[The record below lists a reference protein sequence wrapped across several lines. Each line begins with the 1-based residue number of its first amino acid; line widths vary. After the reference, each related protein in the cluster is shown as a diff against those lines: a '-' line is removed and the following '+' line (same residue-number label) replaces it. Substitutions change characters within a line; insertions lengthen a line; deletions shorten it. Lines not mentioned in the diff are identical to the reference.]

1 MGSVY
6 RCFTDEILK
15 NITVGKYLVPDPDRV
30 EFWKQRL
37 SSLGKPPYIGVSWKS
52 SNKSPNRKFN
62 YAKLID
68 LLPILKLQ
76 DVTFINLQYI
86 EFEDEISEI
95 QKKFGIKI
103 HNFKDL
109 DHYNDIDDVAALV
122 KALDVVVS
130 TKVSSLSISAGVGT
144 LTKLASWKQSTW
156 NNVLWDP
163 LSKSLNIYERN
174 TLEPWENIFDLISK
188 DLIDLKKLNFRTNF
202 NETSYKCI
210 PSTCGQAVR
219 EFRKNTRDFAGVKG
233 GLCRIKLEQLVKCDL
248 INTIYISTNDHE
260 VIKISNSFNTNKI
273 KVITRPT
280 ELASSSTSTDELI
293 KYVSDVMPK
302 GHILWTH
309 VTSPFINSKIYSEII
324 SSYFYNLKYFD
335 SLMTVTKIQK
345 FIWDDSKPINYDR
358 NLEKWPRTQT
368 IKNLWEINSGAF
380 IASDT
385 IYKERLDRIGEK
397 PFLFKLSDEISFDID
412 WQPDFKIAEAIYYSM
427 YNISKIGK
435 YEHQF
440 NSYKVI
446 IFLKKH
452 ES

>member
-1 MGSVY
+1 MKQAINVFLPMRAGS
-6 RCFTDEILK
+6 
-15 NITVGKYLVPDPDRV
+15 
-30 EFWKQRL
+30 
-37 SSLGKPPYIGVSWKS
+37 
-52 SNKSPNRKFN
+52 
-62 YAKLID
+62 
-68 LLPILKLQ
+68 
-76 DVTFINLQYI
+76 
-86 EFEDEISEI
+86 
-95 QKKFGIKI
+95 
-103 HNFKDL
+103 
-109 DHYNDIDDVAALV
+109 
-122 KALDVVVS
+122 
-130 TKVSSLSISAGVGT
+130 
-144 LTKLASWKQSTW
+144 
-156 NNVLWDP
+156 
-163 LSKSLNIYERN
+163 ER
-174 TLEPWENIFDLISK
+174 
-188 DLIDLKKLNFRTNF
+188 
-202 NETSYKCI
+202 I
-210 PSTCGQAVR
+210 PG
-219 EFRKNTRDFAGVKG
+219 KNTRDFAGVKG

-248 INTIYISTNDHE
+248 INTIYVSTNDHE

-280 ELASSSTSTDELI
+280 ELASSFTSTDELI

-440 NSYKVI
+440 NSY
-446 IFLKKH
+446 
-452 ES
+452 ESNNVS